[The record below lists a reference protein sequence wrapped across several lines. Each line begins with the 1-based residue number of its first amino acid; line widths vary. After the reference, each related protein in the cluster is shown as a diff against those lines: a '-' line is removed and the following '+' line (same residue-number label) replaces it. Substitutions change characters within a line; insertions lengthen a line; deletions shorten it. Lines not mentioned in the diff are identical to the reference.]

1 MSTECPFC
9 IVLADNHNLFRQD
22 LKRILEEKGDLK
34 VVAETGD
41 GLELLNLLNLS
52 KLAPHLV
59 ILDMSMPNLG
69 GIEATRKIKMTHPD
83 LKVLILSMHKDKE
96 YLQEAFTAGA
106 EGYLLKE
113 DANKDIFSAIE
124 IIRGGGIF
132 VSPFSPNLAG
142 RK

>member
-1 MSTECPFC
+1 MPTECPLC

-41 GLELLNLLNLS
+41 GLELLNILNLS

-69 GIEATRKIKMTHPD
+69 GIEATRRIKMTHPD

-96 YLQEAFTAGA
+96 YLQEAFSAGA

-113 DANKDIFSAIE
+113 NANTEIFSAIE

-142 RK
+142 R